1 MHEETARLNRWPQ
14 AREKGPTDGPH
25 SPRII

>member
-1 MHEETARLNRWPQ
+1 MHEETARLNRWSR
-14 AREKGPTDGPH
+14 AREEGPTDGPR